1 MINFLDLKKI
11 NLEHEDELIEASTKV
26 LKSGW
31 YINGINVEAF
41 EQSLASYIGVKNIIG
56 VGNGLDALRII
67 LKSYLEIGI
76 LNNGDEI
83 LVPANTFIA
92 TVLAITD
99 NNLIPIFIDA
109 DINTYNL
116 DFNLIERHISKKT
129 KAIIIV
135 HLYGNICW
143 DESLKVYAEKYNLKI
158 IEDNAQAIGAIYNN
172 KKTGSLGDAAGF
184 SFYPGKNL
192 GALGDAGAI
201 GTNDDELASVARAI
215 GNYGSKEKYVHEY
228 KGYNSR
234 LDEIQAAFLNVKL
247 KYLDKQNNI
256 RQNIA
261 SYLLA
266 NLKNKNIVLPKAS
279 QHIERHV
286 WHLFVIRS
294 KSRDDLQKYL
304 NDEGIQT
311 LIHYPLPI
319 WKQNAYKKYS
329 QLNLQVSEKLHS
341 EILSLPISPILDK
354 CAIDKII
361 YSLNNY
367 EPINDI
373 K

>member
-11 NLEHEDELIEASTKV
+11 NLEYENELIEASTKV

-31 YINGINVEAF
+31 YINGKNVENF
-41 EQSLASYIGVKNIIG
+41 EESLAKYIGVRNVIG

-67 LKSYLEIGI
+67 LRSYMEMGI
-76 LNNGDEI
+76 FKEGDEI

-109 DINTYNL
+109 DISTYNL

-129 KAIIIV
+129 KAIIVV
-135 HLYGNICW
+135 HLYGNVCW
-143 DESLKVYAEKYNLKI
+143 DDSIKLFSEKYNLKI

-192 GALGDAGAI
+192 GAIGDAGAI
-201 GTNDDELASVARAI
+201 GTNDDKLASVARAL
-215 GNYGSKEKYVHEY
+215 GNYGSNKKYIHEY

-247 KYLDKQNNI
+247 KYLDKSNKI

-261 SYLLA
+261 CYFI
-266 NLKNKNIVLPKAS
+266 NNIKNKNIILPQISKFN
-279 QHIERHV
+279 ERHV

-294 KSRDDLQKYL
+294 SSRDHLQEYL
-304 NDEGIQT
+304 NEQGIQT
-311 LIHYPLPI
+311 LIHYPIPI
-319 WKQNAYKKYS
+319 WKQNAYKNIS
-329 QLNLQVSEKLHS
+329 HFNLLISEKLHS
-341 EILSLPISPILDK
+341 EILSLPISPILNQDE
-354 CAIDKII
+354 IDKIVNT
-361 YSLNNY
+361 LNNY
-367 EPINDI
+367 EPN